1 MLKSFKKSSKK
12 DLFTYQNLSSKTS
25 SLRLDSQEAGAKRLD
40 KCLKRMHKGLSL
52 NEKAAHAQKTQTAHT
67 RWAHAPTTG
76 LRIEKPTY
84 KKTCI
89 KIPSLDAQ
97 MLEGGAADRKEVFL
111 QATGG
116 LSTTGQ
122 LVDSPK

>member
-1 MLKSFKKSSKK
+1 MQPIKPRSLAKRNHLLLDKQSRTEQIKSDKVEEALEASVEEFKKSSKK

-67 RWAHAPTTG
+67 R
-76 LRIEKPTY
+76 
-84 KKTCI
+84 
-89 KIPSLDAQ
+89 
-97 MLEGGAADRKEVFL
+97 
-111 QATGG
+111 
-116 LSTTGQ
+116 
-122 LVDSPK
+122 